1 MFRQRTDPFDRNV
14 HGHEYTVQMPTFM
27 CNWTSFWIYFQ
38 VFYLLAVMAVL
49 MLTTLVF
56 FFENIDLSN
65 EELYEEYVNKRLE
78 MY

>member
-1 MFRQRTDPFDRNV
+1 
-14 HGHEYTVQMPTFM
+14 MPTFM

-38 VFYLLAVMAVL
+38 VFYLLSVMAVL

-78 MY
+78 MYAETTIPS